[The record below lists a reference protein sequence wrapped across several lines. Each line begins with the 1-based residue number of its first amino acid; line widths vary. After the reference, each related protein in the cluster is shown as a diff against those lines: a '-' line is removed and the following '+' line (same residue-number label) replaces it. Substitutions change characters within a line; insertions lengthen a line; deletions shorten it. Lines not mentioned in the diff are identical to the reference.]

1 MSGVLHILHHS
12 GLGDHIICN
21 AIVRTYAEKYDR
33 IVLNTTQSTLSNV
46 QYMYRDLTNIDFIDL
61 YFTAAPEYAKQNSQ
75 NNYLIIGC
83 TAEYFKNLS
92 THYYPTFDYGF
103 YAMTHVPYQDRWNK
117 FYFQRDMGKELDVF
131 YNKLGLKDG
140 DEYIF
145 IHEDPSRNRLLDR
158 KYFPQGIRQIRSDD
172 YRDICMFDFLYT
184 IKKAKEIHV
193 MDSCFLALI
202 DNMQIRHDKLFLHNY
217 GINKIST
224 PTAVSLN
231 WNILRK

>member
-1 MSGVLHILHHS
+1 
-12 GLGDHIICN
+12 
-21 AIVRTYAEKYDR
+21 
-33 IVLNTTQSTLSNV
+33 
-46 QYMYRDLTNIDFIDL
+46 MYRDLSNIEFIDL
-61 YFTAAPEYAKQNSQ
+61 YFTAAPEYARQNPQ

-83 TAEYFKNLS
+83 TEEYFKNLS

-103 YAMTHVPYQDRWNK
+103 YSMAHVPYQDRWNK
-117 FYFQRDMGKELDVF
+117 FYFQRDIDKELDV
-131 YNKLGLKDG
+131 YSKLGLKDG

-172 YRDICMFDFLYT
+172 YRDIRMFDFLYT

-202 DNMQIRHDKLFLHNY
+202 DNMQIQHDKLFLHNY
-217 GINKIST
+217 GVNKIST